1 MAKKRKGGE
10 GRNRPGTAQP
20 AFMLFAVA
28 DSKKTCSLLTGR
40 PCRPLMPSS
49 PSRLRCALYVSPLS
63 PTSRTSSLFHSLMMR
78 APQSTS
84 ASGHQPPCPSCA
96 LSPFT
101 LLSLVSV
108 IRPIGTPCHVLASC
122 LIAVVCA
129 CLRSQ
134 REDGLAE
141 RERLLRAKE
150 EHLEESERSLLALK
164 DEVGRAGV

>member
-1 MAKKRKGGE
+1 MI
-10 GRNRPGTAQP
+10 
-20 AFMLFAVA
+20 
-28 DSKKTCSLLTGR
+28 
-40 PCRPLMPSS
+40 
-49 PSRLRCALYVSPLS
+49 
-63 PTSRTSSLFHSLMMR
+63 R